1 MERTVDS
8 KPVLWER
15 LAPRTPRWL
24 AWLLTVPL
32 ALSALEADARPARR
46 PAAAAATKSKT
57 AAKKPPK
64 PTGAKAS
71 AKGTSKAAKRAKGKG
86 QARAKPGAS
95 RPTPVAK
102 PAVSGQ
108 LPRLSADWLQLGELT
123 QRYRVGD
130 TAGLAAQLQKLADR
144 SKDPDVTAAARFV
157 AARILAAAKQPTAAK
172 ALLDKT
178 EAVAAV
184 APASAGW
191 VRIELALAA
200 DDGAE
205 ALHLLKQWRASFPK
219 FRWAYADLLFSRLY
233 ERVGPAKEAA
243 QAALELY
250 DKSQLHLPRD
260 ELLARAARMTERD
273 DRARALPLWKKLV
286 MRHPESDF
294 LAEATQRVPQASL
307 TIEEQFERM
316 ERLFARRAYE
326 RCREIALQLWESG
339 HRKSEVGFYLGKIGS
354 ERLRD
359 DYPGAERYFSVAVV
373 EGAPLAMAAIPSYAL
388 TLAKLGRFDD
398 ALSWFDAWFG
408 RAAAG
413 PTPVSNEKRVDVA
426 YDRARTLHM
435 AGKSKAAA
443 EAMAQALQGDK
454 KGVDVGKYQWFV
466 GFWYWMAGEYQLAV
480 DALAPLLPNRNP
492 LVGGKA
498 RYWTARALDKLGK
511 RDEAVSVLKG
521 LIRGYP
527 LTYYAALGEQLAT
540 DWRHTELL
548 PRHRDLSHIADP
560 HPDPFAGLPDAAPVR
575 ALRLAVHLAEPDTAN
590 LVWDELQPQLEALL
604 GKAGVATL
612 RARLADPLEDYAD
625 ARATAV
631 QNHSDVLDDYPTPET
646 VHRWRA
652 IYPRAFATHVVAASK
667 KYGAPEWMVYAHML
681 QESRYKPW
689 LISGAPAY
697 GLLELLDRTAARLA
711 KEAKEDYQLWMLMQP
726 SHNVRWG
733 AQYLGALY
741 KKFHH
746 QLPFAIGSYNG
757 GPMLFEYHL
766 KVSTRY
772 QRDFA
777 ELIDD
782 LSPHESRN
790 YVRMVIGHFL
800 RYLAIYESPAKAQA
814 LREQLLP
821 RTWKAE
827 WLAQPDY

>member
-1 MERTVDS
+1 
-8 KPVLWER
+8 
-15 LAPRTPRWL
+15 
-24 AWLLTVPL
+24 
-32 ALSALEADARPARR
+32 
-46 PAAAAATKSKT
+46 
-57 AAKKPPK
+57 
-64 PTGAKAS
+64 
-71 AKGTSKAAKRAKGKG
+71 
-86 QARAKPGAS
+86 
-95 RPTPVAK
+95 
-102 PAVSGQ
+102 
-108 LPRLSADWLQLGELT
+108 
-123 QRYRVGD
+123 
-130 TAGLAAQLQKLADR
+130 
-144 SKDPDVTAAARFV
+144 
-157 AARILAAAKQPTAAK
+157 
-172 ALLDKT
+172 
-178 EAVAAV
+178 
-184 APASAGW
+184 
-191 VRIELALAA
+191 
-200 DDGAE
+200 
-205 ALHLLKQWRASFPK
+205 
-219 FRWAYADLLFSRLY
+219 
-233 ERVGPAKEAA
+233 
-243 QAALELY
+243 
-250 DKSQLHLPRD
+250 
-260 ELLARAARMTERD
+260 
-273 DRARALPLWKKLV
+273 
-286 MRHPESDF
+286 
-294 LAEATQRVPQASL
+294 
-307 TIEEQFERM
+307 
-316 ERLFARRAYE
+316 
-326 RCREIALQLWESG
+326 
-339 HRKSEVGFYLGKIGS
+339 
-354 ERLRD
+354 
-359 DYPGAERYFSVAVV
+359 
-373 EGAPLAMAAIPSYAL
+373 MAAIPSYAL

-398 ALSWFDAWFG
+398 ALSWFDVWFG
-408 RAAAG
+408 RAASG

-443 EAMAQALQGDK
+443 EAMWQALEADK
-454 KGVDVGKYQWFV
+454 KGIDYGKYLWFV

-480 DALAPLLPNRNP
+480 DKLEPLLPNRNP

-511 RDEAVSVLKG
+511 RNEAVAVLKG

-527 LTYYAALGEQLAT
+527 LTYYAALGEQLAS
-540 DWRHTELL
+540 DWHRHDLL

-590 LVWDELQPQLEALL
+590 LVWDAMQPELEVLL
-604 GKAGVATL
+604 GKSGVATL

-631 QNHSDVLDDYPTPET
+631 QNHSDVLDDYPTPDT

-667 KYGAPEWMVYAHML
+667 RYGAPEWMVYAHML

-726 SHNVRWG
+726 AHNVRWG